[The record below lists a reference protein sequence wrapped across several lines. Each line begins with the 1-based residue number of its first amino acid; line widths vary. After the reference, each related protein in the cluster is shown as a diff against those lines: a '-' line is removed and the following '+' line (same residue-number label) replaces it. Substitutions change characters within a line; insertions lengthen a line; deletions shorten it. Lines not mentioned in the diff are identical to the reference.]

1 MRLRGFLIAA
11 SLWLAVSA
19 IAETAGFCEGE
30 RERARTNAERI
41 EREWPLRGSGEGI
54 SRYTQSLVERL
65 ASQPRRHHIAWRVA
79 VVRNRAPNAFA
90 AGGGYLYLTDGA
102 LAFSQTESELAAIL
116 AHEMG
121 HQISGHFCPRERPG
135 FFRWLFGRSDDT
147 AETSRHDVREKDLGS
162 VSVVIDPVKEQE
174 ADRQAVTILR
184 EAGYDPHAMLD
195 VAKRLPSGGRP
206 SHLQDPRRIRS
217 LEASLAAMPSIQTA
231 DSEPFQEAKRELE
244 ADLKSW

>member
-1 MRLRGFLIAA
+1 MPGAPILLSFWLAA
-11 SLWLAVSA
+11 SAA
-19 IAETAGFCEGE
+19 QAEAAGFCEGE

-54 SRYTQSLVERL
+54 SLYTQSLVERL
-65 ASQPRRHHIAWRVA
+65 AEKSRRHDIAWRVA

-102 LAFSQTESELAAIL
+102 LVFSASESELAAIL

-121 HQISGHFCPRERPG
+121 HQLSGHFCPRERPG
-135 FFRWLFGRSDDT
+135 FFRWLFGQTGDSDEVPAT
-147 AETSRHDVREKDLGS
+147 NVQSRDLGS
-162 VSVVIDPVKEQE
+162 LTLVVDLAKEQE
-174 ADRQAVTILR
+174 ADRQAVGILR
-184 EAGYDPHAMLD
+184 EAGYDPRAMLD

-217 LEASLAAMPSIQTA
+217 LEAALAAVPSIEIGESQ
-231 DSEPFQEAKRELE
+231 EFQAAKRELE
-244 ADLKSW
+244 AERGGW